1 MSLRTAAALVLLC
14 LLAALPGCRT
24 LIEKGYPTVEG
35 EVTGLRLEAPV
46 EVLRDTWS
54 IPRL

>member
-35 EVTGLRLEAPV
+35 EVTGLPLEAPV